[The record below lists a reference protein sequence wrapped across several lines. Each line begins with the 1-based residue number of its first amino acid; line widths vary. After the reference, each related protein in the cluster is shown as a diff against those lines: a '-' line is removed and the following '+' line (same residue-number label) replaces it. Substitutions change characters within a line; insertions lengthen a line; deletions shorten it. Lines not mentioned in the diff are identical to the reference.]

1 MWRHFLIFNVWY
13 WSVNYK
19 SIAQRPQSPS
29 LMENSHLSTHTQRD
43 TFPKEIWTAK
53 DVGCF
58 LALSKRL
65 RTFLL
70 SEALLQS
77 PSSLYLLSTGNNV
90 TPNPLNECACASQ
103 LPRSSG
109 YCFINSEK
117 CCGWPSSSC
126 GTVEVGFLYWLAQN
140 SCWKAELIMKNF
152 IARSNNF

>member
-1 MWRHFLIFNVWY
+1 MYGIDLWIIKVLQKDHNLLLSWRTHTY
-13 WSVNYK
+13 
-19 SIAQRPQSPS
+19 P
-29 LMENSHLSTHTQRD
+29 HTQRD

-77 PSSLYLLSTGNNV
+77 PSSLYLSSTGNNV

-152 IARSNNF
+152 IARSDNF